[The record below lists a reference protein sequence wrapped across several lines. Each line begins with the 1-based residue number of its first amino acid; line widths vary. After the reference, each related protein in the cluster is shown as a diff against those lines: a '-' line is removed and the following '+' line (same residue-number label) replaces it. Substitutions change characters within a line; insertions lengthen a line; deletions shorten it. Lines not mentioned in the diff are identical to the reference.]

1 MLKFAENAKEKI
13 KDKVD
18 HNPIANRLHPGGLHK
33 SQSTSP
39 EARRATAMERL
50 QRMKVAAK
58 EKGAGLGVAI
68 YASVAIALVVI
79 FVPSILSP
87 KRTLFAAFATG
98 RCW

>member
-1 MLKFAENAKEKI
+1 
-13 KDKVD
+13 
-18 HNPIANRLHPGGLHK
+18 
-33 SQSTSP
+33 
-39 EARRATAMERL
+39 MERL

-79 FVPSILSP
+79 FVPSILSA

>member
-1 MLKFAENAKEKI
+1 MLKFAENAKDKI
-13 KDKVD
+13 KDKVE
-18 HNPIANRLHPGGLHK
+18 HNPIANRLHPVGLHT
-33 SQSTSP
+33 SESTSP
-39 EARRATAMERL
+39 AARRATAMERL